1 MTCQHLIEFLTEY
14 IDGQL
19 PLSQRAA
26 FELHLAI
33 CSQCRAY
40 LHNFKVTIE
49 ATQTAFNDDHT
60 NANPGSVPEELV
72 RAILK
77 ARQAN

>member
-1 MTCQHLIEFLTEY
+1 MTCQHLIEFLTDY
-14 IDGQL
+14 IEGQL

-33 CSQCRAY
+33 CGQCRAY
-40 LHNFKVTIE
+40 LHNFKTTIE
-49 ATQTAFNDDHT
+49 MAQKAFKGPADATPA
-60 NANPGSVPEELV
+60 GVPEELIQ
-72 RAILK
+72 AILQ

>member
-14 IDGQL
+14 IEGQL
-19 PLSQRAA
+19 PLSQRTA

-49 ATQTAFNDDHT
+49 ATQKAFSDDPT
-60 NANPGSVPEELV
+60 DANPGDVPEQLV
-72 RAILK
+72 RAIMN